1 MPGRFD
7 VQLEAQV
14 WMQIVGSVSL
24 LFNLLCHASTVTPN
38 PLATEQ
44 FLDLDL

>member
-1 MPGRFD
+1 MIPISSIIEMPGRFD

-24 LFNLLCHASTVTPN
+24 LFNLPFVMH
-38 PLATEQ
+38 PL
-44 FLDLDL
+44 